1 MHTESEI
8 VCNPTLRRR
17 WDSLYLLGL
26 APPPLPESPEMA
38 WYHYVLN
45 GHLRYARLDERVVR
59 DDIQDLFRANPQYF
73 RDLPV
78 YIPPNCTLF
87 IQSIFSPLKHHEY
100 VGSVL
105 PLSDPL
111 RQRAQR
117 ITAAFQPEISPAQA
131 DGVTAPFNG
140 TVGPQHSQMSRGPQY
155 SAHDQMHNA
164 SVPQHLPQVNLG
176 QFQHRDV
183 LLIHFI
189 PKAHEH

>member
-1 MHTESEI
+1 MRCRPVYKTVGSPPRWASSRPAICDYLMHTESEI
-8 VCNPTLRRR
+8 ICNPTLRHR

-45 GHLRYARLDERVVR
+45 RHLRYARLDERVVR

-78 YIPPNCTLF
+78 YIPPNCTVF
-87 IQSIFSPLKHHEY
+87 IHSIFSPLKRHEY

-117 ITAAFQPEISPAQA
+117 IIAAFQPEIPAQA
-131 DGVTAPFNG
+131 DGVTASLSTTLLRDHPDPN
-140 TVGPQHSQMSRGPQY
+140 SQDPY
-155 SAHDQMHNA
+155 SH
-164 SVPQHLPQVNLG
+164 G
-176 QFQHRDV
+176 
-183 LLIHFI
+183 
-189 PKAHEH
+189 